1 MTIRTIVLLYL
12 LPQQV
17 RMLKTGRAGDDD
29 KVAAAA
35 TGLDKSSLLGKEP
48 GRVGSW
54 GAHRVSTVGPNG
66 PIGKTWAFFRPGQV
80 RTGLGRAEK
89 TRLFRVEKI
98 LPMPGLG
105 QVTCACPSHSAHLI
119 FFSGCKICAHTY
131 LVRFVGGSKNVHT
144 GAQAVRL
151 GNGNLWIPK
160 SPSQLVFSERFTTHY
175 LSGLP
180 H

>member
-1 MTIRTIVLLYL
+1 MTLRTIVLLYL

-29 KVAAAA
+29 NVAAAA
-35 TGLDKSSLLGKEP
+35 TGLDKSSPLGKEH

-54 GAHRVSTVGPNG
+54 GAHRVSAVGPNG

-119 FFSGCKICAHTY
+119 FFLRLQDLCPHLSSKVRGWVEKCSHGCA
-131 LVRFVGGSKNVHT
+131 GGAACQRQRVDPWAS
-144 GAQAVRL
+144 
-151 GNGNLWIPK
+151 
-160 SPSQLVFSERFTTHY
+160 
-175 LSGLP
+175 LSTCL
-180 H
+180 